1 MLWDFSV
8 VSANLRPILVSFWVT
23 IALSLLVI
31 LFGTILGTILG
42 VASVARTPAPR
53 VLSRL
58 FTELFLALP
67 VLVILLWLYYS
78 LPLLLPYFVFGGF
91 TVAVIAL
98 SVSLSAF
105 VAEIVRAG
113 INSIASGELEAAYC
127 TGMTKMQAVR
137 YILLP
142 QVMRRSWP
150 PLMGQYI
157 TTYKFSTLA
166 SVIAVPE
173 ILHTS
178 NTIIVQTY
186 RPLEVYTAVA
196 LLFLVTVWPLNVML
210 RRIQRVSEWG
220 GTGKL

>member
-31 LFGTILGTILG
+31 LLGTILGTILG
-42 VASVARTPAPR
+42 VASVARAVTPR
-53 VLSRL
+53 VVSRL

-78 LPLLLPYFVFGGF
+78 LPLLFPALVFGGF
-91 TVAVIAL
+91 AVAVVGL

-105 VAEIVRAG
+105 VSEIVRAG
-113 INSIASGELEAAYC
+113 INSISAGELEAAYC

-142 QVMRRSWP
+142 QVVRRSWP

-173 ILHTS
+173 LLHTS

-196 LLFLVTVWPLNVML
+196 LLFLVTVWPLNAIL
-210 RRIQRVSEWG
+210 RRIQRVAEWG